1 MNPSPL
7 VSGEWLAQRLDD
19 EQIRVVEL
27 QYEPDIDEY
36 SEGHIPGAV
45 SWFWKDLLWHDKN
58 REFPTPTEMA
68 ERLGSWG
75 ISPETTIVFYSGR
88 NQYAMYAYWVT
99 RSMNGHRDVRVLD
112 GAQKRWSLDGHP
124 LSTDIPHCSPVD
136 YLPQRDVRDDSS
148 RVFRDDVLEGLGR
161 NGRLLVDARYGPEYA
176 GERVKPGTG
185 PDHGAER
192 HGRIPGAVHLL
203 FRRLFNDDNTLL
215 SPGELE
221 TVFRSVGAAPD
232 QVDEVIAY
240 CRLSH
245 RATSLWFVAS
255 EVLGWS
261 HLRVYDGSWTEWGT
275 AVGLPVER

>member
-45 SWFWKDLLWHDKN
+45 SWFWKDLLWHEKK

-112 GAQKRWSLDGHP
+112 GGQKRWALDGHS
-124 LSTDIPHCSPVD
+124 LSTDVPQYSPVD

-161 NGRLLVDARYGPEYA
+161 NGRLLVDARYGPEYE

-203 FRRLFNDDNTLL
+203 FRRLFNDDNTLI

-221 TVFRSVGAAPD
+221 AVFRSVGAAPD

-275 AVGLPVER
+275 AVGLPVEL